1 MRLFLSVLLLTTFIF
16 ISSCGSKN
24 DKPTKQDDNT
34 LKKDS
39 LSAGHSPDDTTL
51 SAVMPVIDKEL
62 SAWVKSFN
70 GFSVDSFKYTQTTK
84 FEETAYQDT
93 SGMDKFYELYKPS
106 LVFSPDSNF
115 FVDIYSAGIMLE
127 KQGKK
132 IIASSDVDQA
142 ITLCNLKTGDWKRIA
157 FFGPSAGIEEAVW
170 ISATRFVLAGIFRND
185 NGDPMPFLLCGDTQ
199 QKSIRWFESSIIRLQ
214 SVDYESSGLKKL
226 KIDEWE

>member
-1 MRLFLSVLLLTTFIF
+1 MRFFFSVLLLTTFIL
-16 ISSCGSKN
+16 INSCGSKN
-24 DKPTKQDDNT
+24 DKQSKQDENS

-39 LSAGHSPDDTTL
+39 LTTGHSPDDTTL
-51 SAVMPVIDKEL
+51 SAVMPAIDKEL

-70 GFSVDSFKYTQTTK
+70 GFTVDSFRYTQTTK
-84 FEETAYQDT
+84 FEETEYQDT

-106 LVFSPDSNF
+106 LVFSPDSNIF
-115 FVDIYSAGIMLE
+115 IDIYSAGIMLE

-170 ISATRFVLAGIFRND
+170 FSATSFILAGIFRND
-185 NGDPMPFLLCGDTQ
+185 NGDPMPFLLWGDTQ
-199 QKSIRWFESSIIRLQ
+199 QKSIRWFESSIIRQQ
-214 SVDYESSGLKKL
+214 SVEYESSGLKKL